1 MYKEETEAVKKAMP
15 KIKDVGLAEA
25 EFHDGSAEG
34 GWGSA
39 VQRGWAVKEG
49 TTKHW
54 KEASNKLSNWIEQ
67 DPQASGVLRTEKYQ
81 EEVGSS

>member
-25 EFHDGSAEG
+25 EFHDGSAER

-81 EEVGSS
+81 EEVCSF